1 MTTALGRLSS
11 IAILRRI
18 RAQYGRVT
26 EERKKEG
33 NGTQNGKVKR
43 LPPPWQGKH
52 LSFSMVAY
60 AGRPVSVENT
70 LVRQLEQGFKKER
83 GRERDCKLQAV
94 LRVRPRYG
102 CGSSCR
108 MLFTGYRYMRV
119 VDVPFRA
126 ICSCSLAPGHICSA
140 LSTSLRTCFLWRF
153 HNGDREPE

>member
-43 LPPPWQGKH
+43 LPPPWPGKH
-52 LSFSMVAY
+52 LLFSMVAY
-60 AGRPVSVENT
+60 AGRPISVENT

-83 GRERDCKLQAV
+83 EGEGEGLQATGK
-94 LRVRPRYG
+94 YFG
-102 CGSSCR
+102 CGQG
-108 MLFTGYRYMRV
+108 TGV
-119 VDVPFRA
+119 A
-126 ICSCSLAPGHICSA
+126 HLAECY
-140 LSTSLRTCFLWRF
+140 LRGT
-153 HNGDREPE
+153 DT